1 MFVSHFVHYYVDQI
15 EAYVDHD
22 TTPHGANISPPLC
35 SNKGDIYLLVTYLPT
50 YLLTYLPTYV
60 LTYLLTYLL
69 IINAFNWKQG
79 LSKQV
84 QGWSKI
90 ILNFLSN
97 KMSHVRSFIILVTLK
112 SFWNKFDAS
121 YTLFGGLTY
130 YDIKR
135 EICEI
140 WLVDSIISV

>member
-1 MFVSHFVHYYVDQI
+1 MLQ
-15 EAYVDHD
+15 A
-22 TTPHGANISPPLC
+22 L
-35 SNKGDIYLLVTYLPT
+35 
-50 YLLTYLPTYV
+50 
-60 LTYLLTYLL
+60 
-69 IINAFNWKQG
+69 NWKQG

-84 QGWSKI
+84 QGWPKI

-97 KMSHVRSFIILVTLK
+97 KMSHVRSLIILVTLK

>member
-1 MFVSHFVHYYVDQI
+1 MLSTGNKDYPNKFKVDQRLSW
-15 EAYVDHD
+15 
-22 TTPHGANISPPLC
+22 TS
-35 SNKGDIYLLVTYLPT
+35 YL
-50 YLLTYLPTYV
+50 
-60 LTYLLTYLL
+60 
-69 IINAFNWKQG
+69 I
-79 LSKQV
+79 
-84 QGWSKI
+84 
-90 ILNFLSN
+90 
-97 KMSHVRSFIILVTLK
+97 KMSHVRSLIILVTLK